1 MPQVRFSD
9 SVLIFM
15 ARTRPLSEHLAYL
28 LAQANRQ
35 IQKQLDDEFSN
46 EGVPVEQ
53 WRILS
58 LLSEKNG
65 RSMSDLTQA
74 ALLNHPTLTKMI
86 DRMISSALVYRRA
99 DPNDGRRVLIF
110 ISEHGRSVNERLNR
124 LATEHQAELVEGY
137 GDRQT
142 EALRRLLGDLIQRT
156 G

>member
-1 MPQVRFSD
+1 MRFSD

-35 IQKQLDDEFSN
+35 IQKQLDDEFSD

-65 RSMSDLTQA
+65 RSMSDLTRA

-86 DRMISSALVYRRA
+86 DRMISNALVYRRA
-99 DPNDGRRVLIF
+99 DPKDGRRVLIF
-110 ISEHGRSVNERLNR
+110 ISEHGRAVNERLNR
-124 LATEHQAELVEGY
+124 LANQHQAELVEGY

>member
-1 MPQVRFSD
+1 
-9 SVLIFM
+9 M

-35 IQKQLDDEFSN
+35 IHKQLDEEFSD

-86 DRMISSALVYRRA
+86 DRMISNALVYRRA
-99 DPNDGRRVLIF
+99 DPKDGRRVLIF
-110 ISEHGRSVNERLNR
+110 ISDHGRTVNERLNR
-124 LATEHQAELVEGY
+124 LANQHQAELVEGY

>member
-1 MPQVRFSD
+1 MRFSD

-15 ARTRPLSEHLAYL
+15 ARTPPLSEHLAYL

-35 IQKQLDDEFSN
+35 IQKQLDDEFSD

-99 DPNDGRRVLIF
+99 DPKDGRRVLIF
-110 ISEHGRSVNERLNR
+110 ISERGRAVNERLNR
-124 LATEHQAELVEGY
+124 RAHQHQAELAEGY